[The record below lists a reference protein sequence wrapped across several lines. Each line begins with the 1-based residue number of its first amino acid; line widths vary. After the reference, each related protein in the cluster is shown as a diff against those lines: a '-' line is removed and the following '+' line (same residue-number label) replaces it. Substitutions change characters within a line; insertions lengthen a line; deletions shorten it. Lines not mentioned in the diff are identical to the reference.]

1 MPVNS
6 LFATIRYSVFGF
18 FRHPLYAFTEFL
30 ESIDKDRVPDTKT
43 VPVGLRKMKDLGVKN
58 AIIEM
63 DLVYRGIDYKKF
75 KVEAIN
81 DLLLERLR

>member
-1 MPVNS
+1 M
-6 LFATIRYSVFGF
+6 
-18 FRHPLYAFTEFL
+18 
-30 ESIDKDRVPDTKT
+30 PDTKT

-63 DLVYRGIDYKKF
+63 DLVYRGVDYKKF